1 MSTVKQPKQA
11 QPRADETE
19 YKEFVEKFKP
29 KLTTDDCYTPD
40 NVYEAVASWVAEE
53 YGLDRSRF
61 VRPFWPGRNYQKDTE
76 RYGPDTV
83 VVDNPPFSI
92 FSQIMRFYQSHGVK
106 FFLFGPALTLFSA
119 KKVPGIT
126 FIPVGCTV
134 TFKNGAEVAVS
145 FATNLDSYQIR
156 TAPEL
161 YSRVLAA
168 NNKNLEAIKKH
179 PPKYTYPDHVVTAA
193 LAQKWC
199 HYGVDYRL
207 AFKDCVQIEELDAMK
222 AKGKKIFGKG
232 FLLSD
237 RAAAERAATER
248 AAAERAAAER
258 WQLSE
263 REWEIVKNLGK
274 EEMMDAEKSI
284 CRQL

>member
-1 MSTVKQPKQA
+1 MQLYRPVVALPH
-11 QPRADETE
+11 
-19 YKEFVEKFKP
+19 
-29 KLTTDDCYTPD
+29 PD
-40 NVYEAVASWVAEE
+40 HRGKIA
-53 YGLDRSRF
+53 
-61 VRPFWPGRNYQKDTE
+61 
-76 RYGPDTV
+76 
-83 VVDNPPFSI
+83 I
-92 FSQIMRFYQSHGVK
+92 FFIFY
-106 FFLFGPALTLFSA
+106 
-119 KKVPGIT
+119 I
-126 FIPVGCTV
+126 GCTV
-134 TFKNGAEVAVS
+134 TFENGAEVAVS
-145 FATNLDSYQIR
+145 FATNLDSYQVR

-222 AKGKKIFGKG
+222 AKGKQIFGKG
-232 FLLSD
+232 FLLS
-237 RAAAERAATER
+237 ER

-274 EEMMDAEKSI
+274 EE
-284 CRQL
+284 